1 MEWVLA
7 ILFGTAILL
16 LIVVFVKEKQSSL
29 KTDKEVDQLTFSV
42 MDEVHQLQE
51 QIRKL
56 EIDGEITVQ
65 EAGLLAIDSE
75 YRLQLRTLLYL
86 YKRGY
91 SIETIAEKQQLTVDE
106 VTSLLSPYMKEKD
119 EGRMVANEG

>member
-7 ILFGTAILL
+7 ILFATAIFL

-29 KTDKEVDQLTFSV
+29 KTEKEVDQLTFSV

-75 YRLQLRTLLYL
+75 HRLQLRALLYL

-91 SIETIAEKQQLTVDE
+91 SIETIAKKQRLTVDE
-106 VTSLLSPYMKEKD
+106 VTSLLSPI
-119 EGRMVANEG
+119 